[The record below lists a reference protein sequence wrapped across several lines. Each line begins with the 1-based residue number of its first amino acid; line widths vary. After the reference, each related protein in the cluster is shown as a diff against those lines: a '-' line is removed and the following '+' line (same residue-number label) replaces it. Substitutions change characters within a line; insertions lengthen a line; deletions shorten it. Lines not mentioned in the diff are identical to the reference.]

1 MRAELQGAPARD
13 WMLQRVFARDRECN
27 GRFLTGVTT
36 TGIYCLPSC
45 PARKPKPENV
55 RFFATRDE
63 ARAAGL
69 RACRR
74 CRPDHFYE
82 RNDPDRENL
91 TRLLGQV
98 RRQPADFPDV
108 RKLAAAGSF
117 GVTRLNHLFRLHLHT
132 TPAAFLRR
140 ARVETAQ
147 RALLETERS
156 LLDAAFE
163 AGFES
168 SSVFFENFR
177 HLTGLSPR
185 AWRRLRRQSR
195 FALELP
201 DDFRADECLRYLGRD
216 PDSPAERV
224 DRRTLRRAVR
234 LDGKPAVL
242 KVELRRGRAAVAV
255 EGSRP
260 VSPAGMARSHRI
272 VRRLLGLDLDPAPF
286 TRRARRLGRLARIVA
301 RRPGLRIP
309 QTADVFEGLVWSI
322 IGQQINLPFALRLR
336 RRLIEKAGTPID
348 GLIVHPEPAAVARL
362 DYSDLTSVQ
371 YSGRKAEYLID
382 TSRLV
387 DRGDLTPETLN
398 DEPATVVEQRLLAI
412 RGFGPWSA
420 QYVMMRAC
428 GFADCLPI
436 GDSGLATA
444 LQQLHDLE
452 QRPDPDETR
461 RLMEPFAP
469 YRSLATFHLWRM
481 LGDPA

>member
-1 MRAELQGAPARD
+1 
-13 WMLQRVFARDRECN
+13 MLQRLFARDRECD

-45 PARKPKPENV
+45 SARKPKAENV

-74 CRPDHFYE
+74 CRPDHFY
-82 RNDPDRENL
+82 RQHDPDRERL
-91 TRLLGQV
+91 TQLLDRV
-98 RRQPADFPDV
+98 RRQPSDYPD
-108 RKLAAAGSF
+108 G
-117 GVTRLNHLFRLHLHT
+117 LNHLFRLHLHT

-140 ARVETAQ
+140 ARVEAAQ
-147 RALLETERS
+147 RILLDTDRP
-156 LLDAAFE
+156 LIDAAFE
-163 AGFES
+163 AGFEGG
-168 SSVFFENFR
+168 SVFYENFR
-177 HLTGLSPR
+177 RLTGLSPR

-195 FALELP
+195 FTLEVP
-201 DDFRADECLRYLGRD
+201 ADFRADECLRYLGRD

-224 DRRTLRRAVR
+224 HRRTVRRAVR
-234 LDGKPAVL
+234 IDGKPAVL
-242 KVELRRGRAAVAV
+242 SVELRRTRAAVVV
-255 EGSRP
+255 EGSRSI
-260 VSPAGMARSHRI
+260 SPSGMARVHRT

-286 TRRARRLGRLARIVA
+286 TRRTRRLGRLARFVA

-336 RRLIEKAGTPID
+336 RRLIERAGTPID
-348 GLIVHPEPAAVARL
+348 GLVVHPGPAAVARL
-362 DYSDLTSVQ
+362 DYHDLTAAQ

-387 DRGDLTPETLN
+387 AGGDLAPESFP
-398 DEPATVVEQRLLAI
+398 DDPATAVEQRLLAV
-412 RGFGPWSA
+412 RGLGPWSA

-428 GFADCLPI
+428 GFADCVPV

-444 LQQLHDLE
+444 LERLHELDR
-452 QRPDPDETR
+452 RPGPDETR

>member
-1 MRAELQGAPARD
+1 
-13 WMLQRVFARDRECN
+13 MLQRVFARDRECD

-45 PARKPKPENV
+45 SARKPKPENV

-74 CRPDHFYE
+74 CRPDQFY
-82 RNDPDRENL
+82 RQHDPDRERL
-91 TRLLGQV
+91 TQLLDRV
-98 RRQPADFPDV
+98 RRQPSDYPDV
-108 RKLAAAGSF
+108 ARLAATGRF
-117 GVTRLNHLFRLHLHT
+117 GVTWLNHLFRLHLHT

-140 ARVETAQ
+140 ARVEAAQ
-147 RALLETERS
+147 RILLDTDRP
-156 LLDAAFE
+156 LIDAAFE
-163 AGFES
+163 AGFEGG
-168 SSVFFENFR
+168 SVFYENFR
-177 HLTGLSPR
+177 RLTGLSPR

-195 FALELP
+195 FTLEVP
-201 DDFRADECLRYLGRD
+201 ADFRADECLRYLGRD

-224 DRRTLRRAVR
+224 DRRTVRRAVR
-234 LDGKPAVL
+234 IDGKPAVL
-242 KVELRRGRAAVAV
+242 SVELRRTRATVVV
-255 EGSRP
+255 EGSRSI
-260 VSPAGMARSHRI
+260 SPSGMARVHRI

-286 TRRARRLGRLARIVA
+286 TRRTRRLGRLARFVA

-336 RRLIEKAGTPID
+336 RRLIERAGTPID
-348 GLIVHPEPAAVARL
+348 GLVVHPEPAAVARL
-362 DYSDLTSVQ
+362 DYRDLTAAQ

-387 DRGDLTPETLN
+387 AGGDLAPESFP
-398 DEPATVVEQRLLAI
+398 DDPATAVEQRLLAV
-412 RGFGPWSA
+412 RGLGPWSA

-428 GFADCLPI
+428 GFADCVPV

-444 LQQLHDLE
+444 LERLHELDR
-452 QRPDPDETR
+452 RPGPDETR